1 MNGYQPTKPEE
12 KEAES
17 TFKMKKLLKWGF
29 FAAVGY
35 LVVSSTYNN
44 YLVQKEE
51 PHRLAVAESE
61 KETQRA
67 MEKIVEQRRQT
78 GFVEVR
84 KLTNAFEEVIA
95 MDYQVISK
103 TPGVTMVIST
113 GASGSDIKEICFNA
127 VTMDEKKY
135 IFAPYTT
142 ISVYAK
148 FDGGETRQFNAT
160 RGISESYLCIT
171 SKNRFLFH
179 MQNAKS
185 MQVAIP
191 YLDHY
196 EHTSEVA
203 DFNLTTYNGMIK

>member
-12 KEAES
+12 KETES
-17 TFKMKKLLKWGF
+17 TQSLNKMLKWAF
-29 FAAVGY
+29 FAAVGCFIA
-35 LVVSSTYNN
+35 SSAYSN
-44 YLVQKEE
+44 YIAKKEE
-51 PHRLAVAESE
+51 PHKLAVAESE

-67 MEKIVEQRRQT
+67 MERILEQRRQT

-84 KLTNAFEEVIA
+84 KMTNAFEEVIA

-142 ISVYAK
+142 IPVYAK

-196 EHTSEVA
+196 EHTSEVSE
-203 DFNLTTYNGMIK
+203 FNLTTYNGMIK